1 MSNTVRI
8 GNQSIS
14 YEQAKDMLF
23 PELIPQKG
31 NEALLSAHPHDKVE
45 DLAVLYRLDLHSG
58 DGTMMSARVTQGL
71 LDAFGVSAEQM
82 KKDALEH
89 APVTHP
95 ASFRSMEEVLSEMMG
110 GMPVPTP
117 DDGQPRLYVAST
129 ETMNRGAGVLAY
141 PDFLQ
146 EASEKIGGNFFILP
160 SSIHELLFLKDTG
173 EITSRSL
180 PVWCA
185 ASTQRR
191 SARPSSCP
199 IMSITMTART
209 GCLSWRRN
217 TKPGKRNGKQRS
229 HLFWGHWARRRKRR
243 KTSR

>member
-82 KKDALEH
+82 KRMH
-89 APVTHP
+89 WNT
-95 ASFRSMEEVLSEMMG
+95 
-110 GMPVPTP
+110 
-117 DDGQPRLYVAST
+117 
-129 ETMNRGAGVLAY
+129 
-141 PDFLQ
+141 
-146 EASEKIGGNFFILP
+146 
-160 SSIHELLFLKDTG
+160 
-173 EITSRSL
+173 
-180 PVWCA
+180 
-185 ASTQRR
+185 RR
-191 SARPSSCP
+191 SHTRPLSVPWKRFSAR
-199 IMSITMTART
+199 
-209 GCLSWRRN
+209 
-217 TKPGKRNGKQRS
+217 
-229 HLFWGHWARRRKRR
+229 
-243 KTSR
+243 